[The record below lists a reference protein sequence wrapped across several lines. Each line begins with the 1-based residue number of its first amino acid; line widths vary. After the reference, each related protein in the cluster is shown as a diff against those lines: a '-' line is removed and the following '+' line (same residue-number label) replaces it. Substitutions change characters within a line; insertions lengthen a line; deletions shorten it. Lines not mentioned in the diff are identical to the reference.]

1 MSAKKIKIIRP
12 RDNVVVTVTDLDR
25 AKIDAHNWTKKKTFF
40 ATPVKFL
47 GYSWGLAGFFGSN
60 CVTRAP
66 LLYFIRSCVALLSK
80 VCE

>member
-25 AKIDAHNWTKKKTFF
+25 AKIDAHNWTKKLTFF

-47 GYSWGLAGFFGSN
+47 ANFWVIAGG
-60 CVTRAP
+60 
-66 LLYFIRSCVALLSK
+66 
-80 VCE
+80 